1 MSIESFI
8 FSSIS
13 FLSKKERAFAL
24 SFIRKLFFYYLDIL
38 RFITIAPNRTSTP
51 ENTRP
56 VATTSPVLGR
66 RTLRPPPLPSA
77 FPPGFPG
84 VVVVPSLPGVVVV
97 VVVASSLTVVVV
109 VVSPSPSPPP
119 WLSGFSGVGVVVD
132 AKSFSQV
139 QVKS

>member
-24 SFIRKLFFYYLDIL
+24 SFIRKLFFYYLEIL
-38 RFITIAPNRTSTP
+38 RFNTTAPDKTSTP

-66 RTLRPPPLPSA
+66 SDLRPPPFSGVLVSSLL
-77 FPPGFPG
+77 FVGVSG
-84 VVVVPSLPGVVVV
+84 VVVVVDLRGKVPSPPPGNGVSGVVVV
-97 VVVASSLTVVVV
+97 VVSS
-109 VVSPSPSPPP
+109 PCPSPP
-119 WLSGFSGVGVVVD
+119 
-132 AKSFSQV
+132 
-139 QVKS
+139 